1 MRLKL
6 KSLLFVLCALV
17 LAGVTANAEPRGKN
31 EALSVRTFTFKY
43 KDADKAAAIIK
54 PLMSAEGSMSI
65 QPASNSLAVTDR
77 ADNLKAIGKALA
89 EFDTA
94 AQPFR
99 LSIRIVSAA
108 REANAHIPD
117 DLKDVA
123 QKVAVMHFNAFTRE
137 GDANVQGKEGDPGSI
152 DMQTGFRADFKFG
165 EYDPASESIRI
176 NDLHVSKIGKD
187 NQLTSLV
194 TTSLNLRIGQ
204 TYILGAAKSPN
215 SPRALM
221 IVLVARR

>member
-1 MRLKL
+1 MKV
-6 KSLLFVLCALV
+6 KSILFVLCAV
-17 LAGVTANAEPRGKN
+17 LFAAFTATAEPREGAQ
-31 EALSVRTFTFKY
+31 ALSVRTFTFKY
-43 KDADKAAAIIK
+43 KDADKAAAVIK
-54 PLMSAEGSMSI
+54 PLMSAEGTMSI
-65 QPASNSLAVTDR
+65 QPKTNALAVTDH
-77 ADNLKAIGKALA
+77 AENLKAISKALA

-108 REANAHIPD
+108 REGSARVPD

-123 QKVAVMHFNAFTRE
+123 QKVALLHFNAFSRE
-137 GDANVQGKEGDPGSI
+137 GDANVQGKEGDNGLV
-152 DMQTGFRADFKFG
+152 DMQTGYRAEFKFG
-165 EYDPASESIRI
+165 EYDPASESIKI
-176 NDLHVSKIGKD
+176 NDLHVSRVGKD

-204 TYILGAAKSPN
+204 TYILGAAKSPQ
-215 SPRALM
+215 SQRALM

>member
-1 MRLKL
+1 MRLK
-6 KSLLFVLCALV
+6 SFLFVLCALV
-17 LAGVTANAEPRGKN
+17 FAGMAANAEPREKN
-31 EALSVRTFTFKY
+31 DALSVRTFTFKY

-54 PLMSAEGSMSI
+54 PLMSTDGSMSI

-77 ADNLKAIGKALA
+77 AENLKAIVKALA

-108 REANAHIPD
+108 REANAHVPD

-123 QKVAVMHFNAFTRE
+123 QKVAIMHFNAFTRE
-137 GDANVQGKEGDPGSI
+137 GDANVQGKEGDPSLV
-152 DMQTGFRADFKFG
+152 DMQTGFRAEFKFG
-165 EYDPASESIRI
+165 EYDPASDSIKI
-176 NDLHVSKIGKD
+176 SDLHVSKIGKD

>member
-54 PLMSAEGSMSI
+54 PLMSSEGSMSI

-152 DMQTGFRADFKFG
+152 DMQTGFRAEFKFG
-165 EYDPASESIRI
+165 EYDPASDSIKI
-176 NDLHVSKIGKD
+176 SDLHVSKIGKD

>member
-1 MRLKL
+1 MKLKL
-6 KSLLFVLCALV
+6 KSILFVLCALV
-17 LAGVTANAEPRGKN
+17 LAGVTANAEPREKN

-54 PLMSAEGSMSI
+54 PLMSTEGSMSI
-65 QPASNSLAVTDR
+65 QPASNALAVTDR
-77 ADNLKAIGKALA
+77 ADNLKAIAKALA

-108 REANAHIPD
+108 REATAHIPD

-123 QKVAVMHFNAFTRE
+123 QKVALMHFNAFTRE

-152 DMQTGFRADFKFG
+152 DMQTGFRAEFKFG